1 MTQLHCDLILQGIS
15 GYLGMRLL
23 ALSQVTAKA
32 IGDVECLQCCAFFN
46 RKITMLRNKESTS
59 AVSTG
64 SDVSTKKVVWVVLQQ
79 LIEI

>member
-1 MTQLHCDLILQGIS
+1 MTQLHCDFMLQGIS

-32 IGDVECLQCCAFFN
+32 TGNVECLQCCAFCN

-59 AVSTG
+59 VVSIG
-64 SDVSTKKVVWVVLQQ
+64 SDVSTKKVVWGVL
-79 LIEI
+79 